1 LNFVQQDHDMNH
13 VLHTPLHSGD
23 NTMLV
28 LLLKNAMEE
37 NRKKIFRNPFPNE
50 RGSIPNGGPLT
61 QNSFERSTGPYNR
74 NPRNARN
81 VGNSPPN
88 PQADLDAMAL
98 ANNWMRMVAGDG
110 SHLREQR

>member
-1 LNFVQQDHDMNH
+1 MLSNYHISI
-13 VLHTPLHSGD
+13 LGASRKSIKSGQ
-23 NTMLV
+23 V
-28 LLLKNAMEE
+28 A
-37 NRKKIFRNPFPNE
+37 PFPNA

-74 NPRNARN
+74 NSRNARN

-110 SHLREQR
+110 SHLRELR

>member
-1 LNFVQQDHDMNH
+1 MLSNCRIS
-13 VLHTPLHSGD
+13 LSGTPRKSIKSGQ
-23 NTMLV
+23 V
-28 LLLKNAMEE
+28 A
-37 NRKKIFRNPFPNE
+37 PFPNS

-88 PQADLDAMAL
+88 PQADLDATTL
-98 ANNWMRMVAGDG
+98 ANNWMKMVSGDG
-110 SHLREQR
+110 SHLREHR